1 MTVSKVALAALS
13 MMCGTAGLAA
23 SMAAAQ
29 VPAAQVPAAQAAPLA
44 LTLTP
49 AERAALQALQAAA
62 SGYDRMAQDAALAAA
77 RPVVQGAH
85 ARFAFANYQ
94 FIIGRSRN
102 DAQMQ
107 GQAVDMLVESGL
119 VPASDLPPLIAN
131 QASRAYQAGEN
142 PRLERLLAQLVQLQ
156 PSDPVALADYAQ
168 FTAGRITNAGAAAA
182 GQYRT
187 SAVGLFQRALAAHLA
202 AGRPAPESWYQ
213 RTLALAFDGR
223 MAQPAISLARDLVTH
238 YPNPLNWR
246 DALNVYRQSVPPD
259 PALDLDVRRLM
270 RATESLTGERDYL
283 ELAQALAAASLHG
296 EAKAVLD
303 EGVARGMLDSGEAIV
318 RQAVTA
324 STRRASQERTGLVR
338 LRTQALAAATGA
350 PARAAGDSHFGQG
363 QYAEAAELYRAAL
376 QKGGED
382 TNLVN
387 SRLGAALAL
396 AGQRAEAE
404 GAFRAVTGP
413 RADLSAFWLAWLAR
427 RPG

>member
-13 MMCGTAGLAA
+13 VMCGTAGFAT

-29 VPAAQVPAAQAAPLA
+29 LPVAAAAPRA
-44 LTLTP
+44 LTLSS

-62 SGYDRMAQDAALAAA
+62 GGYDRMAQDAALAAA
-77 RPVVQGAH
+77 RPVVQGAD
-85 ARFAFANYQ
+85 ARFAFAHYQ
-94 FIIGRSRN
+94 FIIGRARN

-119 VPASDLPPLIAN
+119 VSASELPPLVAN

-142 PRLERLLAQLVQLQ
+142 QRLERLLARLVEMQ
-156 PSDPVALADYAQ
+156 PNDPAVLADYAQ
-168 FTAGRITNAGAAAA
+168 FTAGRIINASASAAA
-182 GQYRT
+182 QYRT

-213 RTLALAFDGR
+213 RALALAFDGR
-223 MAQPAISLARDLVTH
+223 MAQPAISLARDLVSF
-238 YPNPLNWR
+238 YPTPLNWR

-259 PALDLDVRRLM
+259 PALELDVRRLM
-270 RATESLTGERDYL
+270 RATESLTGERDHI
-283 ELAQALAAASLHG
+283 ETAQALAAASLHG
-296 EAKAVLD
+296 EAKSVLD

-318 RQAVTA
+318 RQLVTA
-324 STRRASQERTGLVR
+324 STRRATQERTGLAR

-350 PARAAGDSHFGQG
+350 QARAAGDAHFGQG

-413 RADLSAFWLAWLAR
+413 RADLAAFWLAWLAR
-427 RPG
+427 RTS